1 MFYCVL
7 THTQHMRVLN
17 LRTVYEHYSGF
28 FNILHNRQSELPFK
42 IKGLFTGEID
52 ANTYQCFYR
61 HINQYYHFRLSL
73 RRIGLVNYHSG
84 HNSIFLVVIIC
95 PHTYLI
101 GVLCSILNE
110 SKSQKPL
117 TTLC

>member
-1 MFYCVL
+1 MKLRSNIHNTFFIFYCVL

-52 ANTYQCFYR
+52 ANIQTYQSILPFPSLLEENWTC
-61 HINQYYHFRLSL
+61 QLSL
-73 RRIGLVNYHSG
+73 R
-84 HNSIFLVVIIC
+84 
-95 PHTYLI
+95 T
-101 GVLCSILNE
+101 
-110 SKSQKPL
+110 
-117 TTLC
+117 